1 MLCENTELLGG
12 GMVDRGCGRFD
23 YGGGYAL
30 ASEWVSQKKAKR
42 ERKKQRGVPFLGLG
56 FEKESWTEIG
66 MAISDPFRPNYR
78 PITNPIMERDESLKE
93 KKMVRG
99 KSFPFV

>member
-1 MLCENTELLGG
+1 MEAVVGLIVVEA
-12 GMVDRGCGRFD
+12 M
-23 YGGGYAL
+23 AL

-56 FEKESWTEIG
+56 FEKKSWTEIG
-66 MAISDPFRPNYR
+66 MAISDPIRLNYR
-78 PITNPIMERDESLKE
+78 PIRNPIMEREESLKE